1 MSLNDTERRRTSDE
15 LKGNLE
21 LSGLTLSE
29 VAADL
34 DFPLERLRSALDVG
48 DGVDPVDIW
57 QLRDYLEQAV
67 NDAGRQPAAYT
78 VLTNRSRLAA
88 RLWFRLRKAPRHAF
102 PTS

>member
-1 MSLNDTERRRTSDE
+1 MSLDDTERRRTSDE
-15 LKGNLE
+15 LKSNFALSE
-21 LSGLTLSE
+21 LTFSE

-34 DFPLERLRSALDVG
+34 HFPPERLRSALDVG

-67 NDAGRQPAAYT
+67 HDAGMQPTAYT

-88 RLWFRLRKAPRHAF
+88 RMWFRLRKAPRHVF
-102 PTS
+102 TTS